1 MPAQVQDAW
10 GRLIAAARQLTLA
23 QRTFAVIAV
32 AALVLGVVALTNWV
46 SKPVMVP
53 LFTGLAGADASA
65 VVDELTSA
73 GVGYELTDGGST
85 VMVPTAEVYEQRVRL
100 AAAGLPADSDGA
112 GYSLLDQMPMTASE
126 FQQETTYQRALEGE
140 LSRTVAAIDGVEA
153 ATVRLA
159 IPQETVFVA
168 ATADPTASVFIR
180 TRPGARL
187 SADQVQAI
195 THLVSA
201 GIDGMAP
208 TDVAVVDAS
217 GAVLSTVG
225 EEAGGALTDS
235 RTSDHE
241 TRVGAA
247 VQAMLDRLV
256 GTGRATVTVNAVLD
270 LSSSEL
276 TTEQFSATPDTPP
289 LVESTT
295 TEEYTGA
302 GGAGGAEA
310 GATGVLGP
318 DVVAAPD
325 DASQDGSYRATSQ
338 DVTNA
343 VNKSTEVTRS
353 VPGSLQRQSVSVL
366 VDQQAAGG
374 LDMADLEAA
383 VAAAAGIDTE
393 RGDTLSVQRMQFDT
407 TSAEAAQEALAAA
420 DEREQAAARDGLLR
434 ELVIAGA
441 IVLLVVIGMVVVG
454 RRSRRARR
462 EALDLGELERAR
474 QLTLTL
480 EQLEGPDTDDLPALP
495 APAAPVAPS
504 GSAVRRAEI
513 AVLADEQP
521 EQVAELLR
529 GWMTTGARR

>member
-10 GRLIAAARQLTLA
+10 GRLTGAARQLTLA

-32 AALVLGVVALTNWV
+32 AALVLGAIALTSWL
-46 SKPVMVP
+46 SRPALVP
-53 LFTGLAGADASA
+53 LFSGLGGADASA
-65 VVDELTSA
+65 VVDELTAA
-73 GVGYELTDGGST
+73 GVAYELTDGGAT
-85 VMVPTAEVYEQRVRL
+85 IMVPAAVVYEQRVRL
-100 AAAGLPADSDGA
+100 AAAGLPADTDGA

-126 FQQETTYQRALEGE
+126 FQQETTYRRALEGE

-159 IPQETVFVA
+159 IPEETVFVA
-168 ATADPTASVFIR
+168 EAAAPTASVFVR

-187 SADQVQAI
+187 SGDQVQAV
-195 THLVSA
+195 TQLVAA
-201 GIDGMAP
+201 GVDGME
-208 TDVAVVDAS
+208 TSDVAVVDAS
-217 GAVLSTVG
+217 GAVLSAVG
-225 EEAGGALTDS
+225 AEVGGALADS
-235 RTSDHE
+235 RTADHE
-241 TRVGAA
+241 ARVGGA

-256 GTGRATVTVNAVLD
+256 GAGRATVTVNAVLD
-270 LSSSEL
+270 LSQSER
-276 TTEQFSATPDTPP
+276 TTEEFTATPDTPP
-289 LVESTT
+289 LAASTT
-295 TEEYTGA
+295 TEEYTGT
-302 GGAGGAEA
+302 GGA

-318 DVVAAPD
+318 DAV
-325 DASQDGSYRATSQ
+325 DAGEDGTRQDGTYSSTSE

-353 VPGSLQRQSVSVL
+353 APGALQRQSVSVL

-374 LDMADLEAA
+374 LVMADLEAA

-407 TSAEAAQEALAAA
+407 TSAQAAQEALAAA
-420 DEREQAAARDGLLR
+420 DERAEAVAREGLLR
-434 ELVIAGA
+434 EVVIAAA
-441 IVLLVVIGMVVVG
+441 IVLLVVIVLVVVG

-474 QLTLTL
+474 QLTLALTPL
-480 EQLEGPDTDDLPALP
+480 DGPEPEALPALP
-495 APAAPVAPS
+495 APVAPAPPDAT
-504 GSAVRRAEI
+504 AVRRAEI
-513 AVLADEQP
+513 ATLADEQP